1 MNLDFLDYIVIFIL
15 LSITFFSGF
24 IASKRTKQND
34 ESYILAGR
42 KLTTPL
48 FVATL
53 VATWYGSILGV
64 GEFVYNYGTLAWL
77 CLAFPYYISAFV
89 FALFFSGKIRSIN
102 VLSIPHQI
110 EINYGK
116 KASILASIIILI
128 VTLPSAYVLMLGVV
142 VNDLTGLGMTFSI
155 ILGTVFAF
163 SYIYKGGFYS
173 DIYANLIQFIIMYLG
188 FAIFLYFLIDSFGSP
203 FLLIETIPNKYI
215 NTLNYENLP
224 YIISWF
230 FIALQTF
237 IDPSFFQRCSAAKN
251 VKTAR
256 NGIFYSILF
265 WIIFDL
271 MTLITG
277 LYAIK
282 NIQTS
287 EPINT
292 YLLLGDL
299 VLPPIFKG
307 IFYSAIIA
315 TIMSTL
321 NSYGFLSAITIGNDI
336 LKKSNLKI
344 KNPIKIGLII
354 SAVFS
359 IVIANFIPSVID
371 IFYKTASITIPSI
384 FIPLILSYSNK
395 VKIKQDKI
403 ILYMI
408 IVFIISIISLAL
420 QDNQNSIFQP
430 MQIGILSSIILLF
443 IFKEKRIN

>member
-1 MNLDFLDYIVIFIL
+1 MNLDFIDILVIVIL

-24 IASKRTKQND
+24 IASKKTKNNE

-77 CLAFPYYISAFV
+77 CLAFPYYISALI
-89 FALFFSGKIRSIN
+89 FALFFSGKIRAIN

-110 EINYGK
+110 EITYGK
-116 KASILASIIILI
+116 KASILASLIILI

-142 VNDLTGLGMTFSI
+142 VSDLTGLGLIASI
-155 ILGTVFAF
+155 IIGTVFSF
-163 SYIYKGGFYS
+163 SYIYKGGFNS
-173 DIYANLIQFIIMYLG
+173 DIYANLSQFVIMYLG

-203 FLLIETIPNKYI
+203 LTLLDSVPEKYI
-215 NTLNYENLP
+215 FTLNYENLP

-237 IDPSFFQRCSAAKN
+237 IDPSFFQRCSAARD

-256 NGIFYSILF
+256 NGILYSILF
-265 WIIFDL
+265 WIVFDL
-271 MTLITG
+271 LTLITG
-277 LYAIK
+277 LYAIN
-282 NIQTS
+282 NIQTT

-321 NSYGFLSAITIGNDI
+321 NSYGFLSAVTIGNDI
-336 LKKSNLKI
+336 LKKLEFNF
-344 KNPIKIGLII
+344 KNPTKIGIII
-354 SAVFS
+354 SAILS
-359 IVIANFIPSVID
+359 IIIASYIPSVID

-384 FIPLILSYSNK
+384 FLPLLLSFSNK
-395 VKIKQDKI
+395 IKIKDNKI
-403 ILYMI
+403 ILYML
-408 IVFIISIISLAL
+408 IVFVISLISLIL
-420 QDNQNSIFQP
+420 QTNQNSIYQP
-430 MQIGILSSIILLF
+430 MQIGLIASLILLF
-443 IFKEKRIN
+443 AFKEKRIN

>member
-1 MNLDFLDYIVIFIL
+1 MNLDLIDYFVIIIL
-15 LSITFFSGF
+15 LTITFFSGL
-24 IASKRTKQND
+24 IASKKTKQSD

-77 CLAFPYYISAFV
+77 CLAFPYYITAFV

-116 KASILASIIILI
+116 KASILASMIILI

-142 VNDLTGLGMTFSI
+142 VNNLTGLGLTLSI
-155 ILGTVFAF
+155 IIGTIFAF
-163 SYIYKGGFYS
+163 SYIYKGGFNS
-173 DIYANLIQFIIMYLG
+173 DIYANLSQFIIMYVG
-188 FAIFLYFLIDSFGSP
+188 FAIFLYFLIDRFGSP
-203 FLLIETIPNKYI
+203 LLLLDSVPNKYL

-265 WIIFDL
+265 WIVFDL
-271 MTLITG
+271 LTLITG
-277 LYAIK
+277 LYAIN
-282 NIQTS
+282 NIKTS

-336 LKKSNLKI
+336 LKQFKWKI
-344 KNPIKIGLII
+344 KNPIKLGLII
-354 SAVFS
+354 SGILS
-359 IVIANFIPSVID
+359 IIIANNIPSVID

-395 VKIKQDKI
+395 IKIKQNKI
-403 ILYMI
+403 ILYMV
-408 IVFIISIISLAL
+408 IVFVISVTSLIL
-420 QDNQNSIFQP
+420 QDDQNSIFQP
-430 MQIGILSSIILLF
+430 MQIGILSSIVLLF
-443 IFKEKRIN
+443 VFKEKRIN